1 MAMTASIFSINA
13 LSVELAL
20 DRRTI
25 TAALK
30 DIPTDGVDRRGHAG
44 WRLRTALAALGFS
57 RGNGG
62 GAEYE
67 VSRAK
72 WMAARAEDAELSLR
86 ERRGEL
92 VEVDPLLRE
101 VQRVWANIILQV
113 RARFLSVPSR
123 LASRHSQL
131 KTPQATFDVSMKLI
145 RQVLTLLAANAEKA
159 TTLPAAAGRR
169 HQQAE
174 PEQQPDEE
182 PEDVA

>member
-13 LSVELAL
+13 LATELAV

-30 DIPTDGVDRRGHAG
+30 DIPADGVDRRGHAG

-62 GAEYE
+62 TEYE
-67 VSRAK
+67 ISRSK
-72 WMAARAEDAELSLR
+72 WMAARAEEAELSLR

-101 VQRVWANIILQV
+101 VQRVWANI
-113 RARFLSVPSR
+113 
-123 LASRHSQL
+123 
-131 KTPQATFDVSMKLI
+131 
-145 RQVLTLLAANAEKA
+145 TL
-159 TTLPAAAGRR
+159 
-169 HQQAE
+169 
-174 PEQQPDEE
+174 
-182 PEDVA
+182 

>member
-1 MAMTASIFSINA
+1 MTASIFSISA
-13 LSVELAL
+13 LSVELGL

-25 TAALK
+25 TTALK
-30 DIPTDGVDRRGHAG
+30 DTPPDGTDARGYPG
-44 WRLRTALAALGFS
+44 WRLRTGLAALGFS
-57 RGNGG
+57 RGGNGSG

-72 WMAARAEDAELSLR
+72 WMAARAEEAELSLR

-92 VEVDPLLRE
+92 VEVAPLLRE
-101 VQRVWANIILQV
+101 VQRVWANIIFQV

-145 RQVLTLLAANAEKA
+145 RQVLKLLAANAEKA
-159 TTLPAAAGRR
+159 TTLPAAR
-169 HQQAE
+169 
-174 PEQQPDEE
+174 
-182 PEDVA
+182 